1 MSLDLFNLS
10 DNSVRTQIFYTSS
23 NWVKPRGIN
32 FVNIFMVGAG
42 GGGGGGTS
50 SAGTAGGGGGG
61 GSGGINNVTISADL
75 ITEGLVILIG
85 SGGAGGTANNNGNSG
100 DATYVFLVKGGDSTS
115 TLTAVAG
122 GGAGS
127 AGSTGTAGV
136 GGGATLVSQQ
146 SVGTLGLLQTLNGGT
161 SSTAGS
167 TTTPLNSTYGTSN
180 TVPIMGGTGGGGK
193 TTTNVNFSGGSII
206 GVSFVPTLLGGVT
219 GNVDGSN
226 GLFSLNP
233 FYSLGGTGGAGLDGG
248 TGGRGG
254 NGAPGSGGGGGGGGN
269 TGGAG
274 GRGGDALVI
283 ITCW

>member
-1 MSLDLFNLS
+1 
-10 DNSVRTQIFYTSS
+10 
-23 NWVKPRGIN
+23 
-32 FVNIFMVGAG
+32 
-42 GGGGGGTS
+42 
-50 SAGTAGGGGGG
+50 
-61 GSGGINNVTISADL
+61 
-75 ITEGLVILIG
+75 
-85 SGGAGGTANNNGNSG
+85 
-100 DATYVFLVKGGDSTS
+100 
-115 TLTAVAG
+115 
-122 GGAGS
+122 
-127 AGSTGTAGV
+127 
-136 GGGATLVSQQ
+136 
-146 SVGTLGLLQTLNGGT
+146 
-161 SSTAGS
+161 
-167 TTTPLNSTYGTSN
+167 
-180 TVPIMGGTGGGGK
+180 MGGTGGGGK